1 MNFAVY
7 NQFEYLNIF
16 WNTLRLCMRLFELM
30 FQNGG
35 HIKMAQ
41 NLSTSLFRCY
51 LAKKYK
57 YKTVLKEKLMIGS
70 FFFYKILIFQF
81 HNCFLVIQTQL
92 QDIFFR
98 NCECFCDSKVRR
110 FSFNNILIF

>member
-1 MNFAVY
+1 
-7 NQFEYLNIF
+7 
-16 WNTLRLCMRLFELM
+16 MRLLELM

-70 FFFYKILIFQF
+70 FFFTKFLFFSFIIVFWLFRHNYKISFLEIANVFVTQKLEGSPLTTSLFSRSHFQ
-81 HNCFLVIQTQL
+81 
-92 QDIFFR
+92 
-98 NCECFCDSKVRR
+98 S
-110 FSFNNILIF
+110 NN